1 MDKSKFNRAIELNEK
16 IEKYKSHKAELERSN
31 CHYGGGLTFTYNQMH
46 NDVQLKNEIF
56 GNDFFRNYINA
67 LDNKIET
74 LQKEFDEL

>member
-16 IEKYKSHKAELERSN
+16 IEKYKSHKEELERSN
-31 CHYGGGLTFTYNQMH
+31 FQYGGGLTFTYNQMH